1 MTATSDEPQQE
12 AGSLAPKM
20 GWLEALAVYLKPQV
34 ITMLFLGFAAGLP
47 FLLVF
52 TTLTLWLAEL
62 DIKKAT
68 IGYFAWVGIT
78 YSIKVFWAPIVDRVP
93 LPALTAAMGKRRSWM
108 LLAQAGIAAGLIGM
122 ALTNPAESIEQMA
135 FFALLVAF
143 SSATQDITID
153 AYRIEAAQIE
163 YQGAMSATYQLGYR
177 IAMIVAGA
185 GALYFAQFWSWPVA
199 YMIMAACV
207 LVGVLTVLSIRE
219 PEHRPIERVVL
230 ESETK
235 RRQVMWNF
243 IGIAGV
249 LAAIGFYGWSQSTN
263 ILLQSVFTG
272 LMILAAGLVLLAYLA
287 RQNQAAELVGWFDQA
302 VIEPL
307 LDFFKRFGWVAIV
320 ILVFVSIYRL
330 SDISMGAMANPLY
343 YELGYTKIEI
353 ANVAKLYGV
362 VLSMIGAFVGG
373 ILVVRYGLSW
383 PLILGAALVS
393 ATNLVFAWLATTNA
407 EIAHLMLAISADN
420 FSAGVAGSVF
430 IAFLS
435 SLVSQKYTATQYAL
449 FSSLFTLPGKFIAG
463 LSGNVVEFFTA
474 TSAGDELRGFYYFF
488 FYVAALGIPAVLLA
502 WFMTA
507 NRTLRTSIASGQR
520 AAAAA
525 GEPEARPAS

>member
-1 MTATSDEPQQE
+1 MTATGDQQQVASNVTE
-12 AGSLAPKM
+12 PKM
-20 GWLEALAVYLKPQV
+20 SWLEAFMVYLKPQV

-93 LPALTAAMGKRRSWM
+93 LPGLTASMGKRRSWM
-108 LLAQAGIAAGLIGM
+108 LLAQAGIAGGLIGM
-122 ALTNPAESIEQMA
+122 SLTDPSQSIEQMA

-185 GALYFAQFWSWPVA
+185 GALYFAEFWSWPIA

-207 LVGVLTVLSIRE
+207 LIGVITVLLISE
-219 PEHRPIERVVL
+219 PEHRPIERVSL
-230 ESETK
+230 ESEAK
-235 RRQVMWNF
+235 REQVMWNF
-243 IGIAGV
+243 IVIAGV
-249 LAAIGFYGWSQSTN
+249 LAAIGLYGWNQSSN
-263 ILLQSVFTG
+263 ILLESVFIG
-272 LMILAAGLVLLAYLA
+272 LMLLSAGLLGLAYLA

-302 VIEPL
+302 VITPL
-307 LDFFKRFGWVAIV
+307 LDFFKRFGWVAAV
-320 ILVFVSIYRL
+320 ILIFVSIYRL

-343 YELGYTKIEI
+343 NELGYTKIEI

-449 FSSLFTLPGKFIAG
+449 FSSLFTLPGKFVAG
-463 LSGNVVEFFTA
+463 LSGNVVEYFTA
-474 TSAGDELRGFYYFF
+474 FSGGDELRGFFFFF
-488 FYVAALGIPAVLLA
+488 FYVAALGIPAVVLA

-507 NRTLRTSIASGQR
+507 NRRLKTAIENGQKS
-520 AAAAA
+520 AAAT
-525 GEPEARPAS
+525 